1 MDNVQRST
9 LVVCMQVMV
18 FIGCVTIARMT
29 NDAHGLD
36 DDAGQSAMNPHA
48 RRCKATN
55 GQGERCGKAA
65 MRGQDVCRTHGGA
78 NGKRNGL
85 VRWEAEKERERVAK
99 VVARLGEIPDDNRQP
114 IEVLTDMMR
123 ESSSVVRAVRERLST
138 MPDDVMFSDPEVE
151 ARLRVYR
158 DFTALAGKLAESA
171 ARIGIAEKDNEIAS
185 EYASLARVRTLVELG
200 NNPEKV
206 AAGIDLI
213 EQIEQARTGLPP
225 VIEGEAVEV

>member
-1 MDNVQRST
+1 MDYVDDSSYP
-9 LVVCMQVMV
+9 
-18 FIGCVTIARMT
+18 
-29 NDAHGLD
+29 GLD
-36 DDAGQSAMNPHA
+36 PDGGSAMNKNA
-48 RRCKATN
+48 RRCKGKNRA
-55 GQGERCGKAA
+55 GERCGKAA

-78 NGKRNGL
+78 LPNVKRAGII
-85 VRWEAEKERERVAK
+85 RHEAAKEQERVAK
-99 VVARLGEIPDDNRQP
+99 VVSRLGVIPDDNRQP

-158 DFTALAGKLAESA
+158 DFTALAGKLAEAA

-200 NNPEKV
+200 SDPEKV
-206 AAGIDLI
+206 QAGIELI

>member
-1 MDNVQRST
+1 
-9 LVVCMQVMV
+9 
-18 FIGCVTIARMT
+18 MT
-29 NDAHGLD
+29 DEGHGSD
-36 DDAGQSAMNPHA
+36 TPPMNRHA

-55 GQGERCGKAA
+55 NRDERCGKAA
-65 MRGQDVCRTHGGA
+65 MKGQDVCRTHGGA

-85 VRWEAEKERERVAK
+85 IRHEAAVEREKVMRV
-99 VVARLGEIPDDNRQP
+99 VSRLGVVDPADNRQP

-123 ESSSVVRAVRERLST
+123 ESSGVVRAVRERLST

-158 DFTALAGKLAESA
+158 DFTSLAGKLAEAA

-185 EYASLARVRTLVELG
+185 EYASLARVKTLVELG
-200 NNPEKV
+200 SDPERV
-206 AAGIDLI
+206 QAGIDLI

-225 VIEGEAVEV
+225 VIEGEAIEV

>member
-1 MDNVQRST
+1 LHKPD
-9 LVVCMQVMV
+9 
-18 FIGCVTIARMT
+18 G
-29 NDAHGLD
+29 
-36 DDAGQSAMNPHA
+36 SAMNPNA
-48 RRCKATN
+48 KRCKATN
-55 GQGERCGKAA
+55 NRGERCGKAA
-65 MRGQDVCRTHGGA
+65 MRGQEVCRTHGGA

-85 VRWEAEKERERVAK
+85 MRVAAEKEQEQVRRI
-99 VVARLGEIPDDNRQP
+99 VARLGEIDPDDNRQP

-123 ESSSVVRAVRERLST
+123 ESSSVVKAVRVRLAS
-138 MPDDVMFSDPEVE
+138 MPDDVPLSDPEVE

-158 DFTALAGKLAESA
+158 DFTALAGKLAEAA

-200 NNPEKV
+200 SDPEKV
-206 AAGIDLI
+206 QAGIELI

>member
-1 MDNVQRST
+1 MDYE
-9 LVVCMQVMV
+9 
-18 FIGCVTIARMT
+18 
-29 NDAHGLD
+29 
-36 DDAGQSAMNPHA
+36 DDALHRGLTDEGRSAMNPNA
-48 RRCKATN
+48 RRCSATN
-55 GQGERCGKAA
+55 REGEQCGKAA

-78 NGKRNGL
+78 LPNRKRAGII
-85 VRWEAEKERERVAK
+85 RHEAAKEQERVAR
-99 VVARLGEIPDDNRQP
+99 VVSRLGVIPDDNRQP

>member
-1 MDNVQRST
+1 
-9 LVVCMQVMV
+9 VVVRHWLCT
-18 FIGCVTIARMT
+18 IGRV
-29 NDAHGLD
+29 NDEGHGS
-36 DDAGQSAMNPHA
+36 DAPAMNPHA

-55 GQGERCGKAA
+55 SRGERCGKAA
-65 MRGQDVCRTHGGA
+65 MKGQDVCRTHGGA
-78 NGKRNGL
+78 NGKHNGI
-85 VRWEAEKERERVAK
+85 VRHEAERERQQVMK
-99 VVARLGEIPDDNRQP
+99 VVARLGDVDPSDNRQP

-158 DFTALAGKLAESA
+158 DFTALAGKLAEAA

-185 EYASLARVRTLVELG
+185 EYASLARVKTLVELG
-200 NNPEKV
+200 SDPERV
-206 AAGIDLI
+206 QAGIDLI